1 MGAYS
6 FLSPPRIPDSRLQFN
21 LETPDVQ
28 VFKEALKPY
37 RSLSNTPS
45 LLPFELQVLLS
56 VPDLS
61 ANQVLVCRGADSS
74 RLRIEPTPQ
83 SILLESWS
91 VQFSPR
97 REGSGSDADLGL
109 STVYKHGIGLFR
121 SIYTLLRV
129 LPTWK
134 LHKRL
139 RRRGAVPSN
148 RNANLNIELRVRSG
162 QNQDGVLGFG
172 KHLKAACFDMHIL
185 ISASWLRRV
194 SGSASTSA
202 CHRVTLVSVGPSP
215 LWKYHSICPLPHQP
229 TLPIGRSRIPPF
241 VPLLFP

>member
-1 MGAYS
+1 
-6 FLSPPRIPDSRLQFN
+6 
-21 LETPDVQ
+21 
-28 VFKEALKPY
+28 
-37 RSLSNTPS
+37 
-45 LLPFELQVLLS
+45 VLLS

-83 SILLESWS
+83 FILLESWS
-91 VQFSPR
+91 VQFTPR
-97 REGSGSDADLGL
+97 QEGSGSDADLGL

-162 QNQDGVLGFG
+162 QNQDGGVLGFG
-172 KHLKAACFDMHIL
+172 KHPSAACFNMHIL

-194 SGSASTSA
+194 SGSASPPT
-202 CHRVTLVSVGPSP
+202 CHRVTRVSVGPSP
-215 LWKYHSICPLPHQP
+215 LWKYHTICPLPHQSTFP
-229 TLPIGRSRIPPF
+229 TGRSRIPPF
-241 VPLLFP
+241 VPLLLP